1 MVATVKR
8 ITERIRKLVAETQP
22 PSSGPPARL
31 NPCLSVAGR
40 LCMRGA
46 ELLRKRL
53 FAMLHDKHR
62 ALAVDLSRVR
72 FMDGCAVAVLVE
84 FAHACLQRGCTL
96 RLHGPTPE
104 VWDAFTL
111 YGLREVLCEYAE
123 ETDLEGVLIV
133 MEEDFPDSIRLPVAL
148 VVEEDY
154 PDSIRLPAA
163 A

>member
-8 ITERIRKLVAETQP
+8 ITERIRKLVAESAP
-22 PSSGPPARL
+22 PESGPPARC
-31 NPCLSVAGR
+31 NPSLRVAGR

-46 ELLRKRL
+46 EALRKQL
-53 FAMLHDKHR
+53 HAMLRDRHR

-84 FAHACLQRGCTL
+84 FAQACMARGTTL

-104 VWDAFTL
+104 VWDAFSL
-111 YGLREVLCEYAE
+111 YGLRDVLAEYAE
-123 ETDLEGVLIV
+123 QSDLEGVLIII
-133 MEEDFPDSIRLPVAL
+133 EEDFPASIRLPAVL
-148 VVEEDY
+148 VVEDDY